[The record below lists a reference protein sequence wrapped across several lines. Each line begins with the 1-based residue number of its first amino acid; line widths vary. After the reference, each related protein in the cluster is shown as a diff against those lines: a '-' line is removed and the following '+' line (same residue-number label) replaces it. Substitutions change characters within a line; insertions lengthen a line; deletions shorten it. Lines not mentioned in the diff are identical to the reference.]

1 MAEAEELWSR
11 QAPHS
16 LEAEQSVLGAMLID
30 SRCVPDVIGL
40 LKPEDFYLQQNREIY
55 ETIYTMFHFSQ
66 VIDPVTILSKL
77 TRRDALWKM

>member
-30 SRCVPDVIGL
+30 SRCVP
-40 LKPEDFYLQQNREIY
+40 E
-55 ETIYTMFHFSQ
+55 
-66 VIDPVTILSKL
+66 
-77 TRRDALWKM
+77 

>member
-1 MAEAEELWSR
+1 MAGEEELLGR

-30 SRCVPDVIGL
+30 SRCVADVIGL

-55 ETIYTMFHFSQ
+55 ETIYATVSYTHLTL
-66 VIDPVTILSKL
+66 PTIL
-77 TRRDALWKM
+77 RV